1 MKKDVKDIIQKEE
14 THLNNLLEQED
25 LSAFKGMVDEL
36 RDTWTKKQMFRT
48 ETEARFSVLQDN
60 RYPTKAAKYWQC
72 VREQSSYLDN
82 LMSLSFD
89 YRSNEAKIKWLEGK
103 VEKEKDEYKTT
114 KYQIDLDECRFAKA
128 SMEKTARHRMREIKM
143 WSKLKK
149 EFNDGSFNEKDEYK
163 ATKYQIDID
172 ECRFAKASMEKV
184 AKHRMR
190 EIKMW
195 SGLKKEFN
203 DGSFNDKDVNQ
214 HQLESY
220 GMQYAE
226 KARQLTE
233 NSSDTDKFNVL
244 GQLQS
249 LQRIRKSGELENSYK
264 EKEQLE
270 QHGKPKV

>member
-1 MKKDVKDIIQKEE
+1 MKKDVRDVIKQEE
-14 THLNNLLEQED
+14 AHLNNLLEPQD
-25 LSAFKGMVDEL
+25 LTDFKGMVDEL

-60 RYPTKAAKYWQC
+60 RYPTKASKYWQC

-82 LMSLSFD
+82 LMALSFD
-89 YRSNEAKIKWLEGK
+89 YRRNEAKITWLEK
-103 VEKEKDEYKTT
+103 KIDQEEDDYKRT
-114 KYQIDLDECRFAKA
+114 KYEIDLDEA
-128 SMEKTARHRMREIKM
+128 
-143 WSKLKK
+143 
-149 EFNDGSFNEKDEYK
+149 
-163 ATKYQIDID
+163 
-172 ECRFAKASMEKV
+172 RFAKASMEKV

-195 SGLKKEFN
+195 SKLKTEFN

-226 KARQLTE
+226 KAKQLTE
-233 NSSDTDKFNVL
+233 HSSDTDKFNVL

-249 LQRIRKSGELENSYK
+249 LQRIKKSGELENSYK
-264 EKEQLE
+264 EKEQIE
-270 QHGKPKV
+270 QHGKPKS

>member
-1 MKKDVKDIIQKEE
+1 MKKDVRDIIQKEE
-14 THLNNLLEQED
+14 AHLNNLLEQED

-72 VREQSSYLDN
+72 VREQSTYLDN
-82 LMSLSFD
+82 LMTLSFD
-89 YRSNEAKIKWLEGK
+89 YRRNEAKIKWLEK
-103 VEKEKDEYKTT
+103 KSVIEADDYKKT
-114 KYQIDLDECRFAKA
+114 KYQIDL
-128 SMEKTARHRMREIKM
+128 
-143 WSKLKK
+143 
-149 EFNDGSFNEKDEYK
+149 
-163 ATKYQIDID
+163 D

-195 SGLKKEFN
+195 SKLKKEFN

-220 GMQYAE
+220 GMQYAA
-226 KARQLTE
+226 KAKTLNK
-233 NSSDTDKFNVL
+233 NSSDTDVFNVM
-244 GQLQS
+244 GQLES
-249 LQRIRKSGELENSYK
+249 LKRIRKSGELEQSYTD
-264 EKEQLE
+264 KEQIE
-270 QHGKPKV
+270 QHGKPKY

>member
-1 MKKDVKDIIQKEE
+1 MTEKKDVKDIIQKEE
-14 THLNNLLEQED
+14 THLNNLLEQQD
-25 LSAFKGMVDEL
+25 LTDFKGMVDEL

-82 LMSLSFD
+82 LMTLSFD
-89 YRSNEAKIKWLEGK
+89 YRRNEAKIKWLEGK
-103 VEKEKDEYKTT
+103 IDKEEDEYK
-114 KYQIDLDECRFAKA
+114 
-128 SMEKTARHRMREIKM
+128 S
-143 WSKLKK
+143 
-149 EFNDGSFNEKDEYK
+149 
-163 ATKYQIDID
+163 TKYQIDID

>member
-14 THLNNLLEQED
+14 IHLNNLLEQDD
-25 LSAFKGMVDEL
+25 LSIFKGMVDEL

-82 LMSLSFD
+82 LMTLSFD
-89 YRSNEAKIKWLEGK
+89 YRRNEAKIKWLEGK
-103 VEKEKDEYKTT
+103 
-114 KYQIDLDECRFAKA
+114 I
-128 SMEKTARHRMREIKM
+128 
-143 WSKLKK
+143 KK
-149 EFNDGSFNEKDEYK
+149 EEDEYK
-163 ATKYQIDID
+163 ATKYQIDLD
-172 ECRFAKASMEKV
+172 EAKFAKASMEKV
-184 AKHRMR
+184 ARHRMR

-203 DGSFNDKDVNQ
+203 DGSFNDKDVNV

-220 GMQYAE
+220 GLQYSE
-226 KARQLTE
+226 KAKTLNE
-233 NSSDTDKFNVL
+233 NSSEAEIFNVM

-249 LQRIRKSGELENSYK
+249 LQRIKKSGELENSYK
-264 EKEQLE
+264 EKEQIT
-270 QHGKPKV
+270 QHGKPKD

>member
-1 MKKDVKDIIQKEE
+1 MEKDMKKDVKDIIQKEE
-14 THLNNLLEQED
+14 THLNNLLEQQD
-25 LSAFKGMVDEL
+25 LTDFKGMVDEL

-72 VREQSSYLDN
+72 VREQSTYLDN
-82 LMSLSFD
+82 LMTLSFD
-89 YRSNEAKIKWLEGK
+89 YRRNEAKIKWLEGK
-103 VEKEKDEYKTT
+103 VEKEEDEYKQT
-114 KYQIDLDECRFAKA
+114 KYQIDL
-128 SMEKTARHRMREIKM
+128 
-143 WSKLKK
+143 
-149 EFNDGSFNEKDEYK
+149 
-163 ATKYQIDID
+163 D

-220 GMQYAE
+220 GRQYAA
-226 KARQLTE
+226 KAKTL
-233 NSSDTDKFNVL
+233 NKHSSDTDIFNVM
-244 GQLQS
+244 GQLES
-249 LQRIRKSGELENSYK
+249 LQRIRKSGELESSYT
-264 EKEQLE
+264 EKEQIT
-270 QHGKPKV
+270 QHGKPKDQI